1 MTRLTFEIILPV
13 LPTPHDVLTRRLS
26 YSIGGADVVTV
37 DMSPTDVLLPGLL
50 GEDGDTLSVTL
61 VDIDDAGNSS
71 EPREQEF
78 VLSDTIPPSQ
88 PGEIGVRVTG
98 EELA

>member
-1 MTRLTFEIILPV
+1 MKLTFEILLPV
-13 LPTPHDVLTRRLS
+13 LPIPHDVLTRRLS
-26 YSIGGADVVTV
+26 YSIAGGDVVTV
-37 DMSPTDVLLPGLL
+37 DMATTDVLLPGLA

-71 EPREQEF
+71 EAREQEF
-78 VLSDTIPPSQ
+78 VLSDTIPPAQ

-98 EELA
+98 EEMA